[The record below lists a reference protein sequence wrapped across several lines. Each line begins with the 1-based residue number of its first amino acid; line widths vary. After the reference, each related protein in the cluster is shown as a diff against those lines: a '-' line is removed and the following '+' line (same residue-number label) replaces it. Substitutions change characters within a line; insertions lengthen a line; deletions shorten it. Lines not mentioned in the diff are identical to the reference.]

1 MQRHSNRREFLK
13 ASAAVGVGSLVDTGA
28 AGSGKGTSLVSGSVA
43 ICANISDVLALRL
56 TWERRIEC
64 RIHRETFRW
73 NPAGSQARPEES
85 GQQPE
90 ASLAWCRGDPACE
103 A

>member
-1 MQRHSNRREFLK
+1 MAWSLK
-13 ASAAVGVGSLVDTGA
+13 EE
-28 AGSGKGTSLVSGSVA
+28 KGTF
-43 ICANISDVLALRL
+43 CFCRKQNVLALRL
-56 TWERRIEC
+56 AWERRIEC